1 MSNATTNGKDYTEVI
16 TARVTKAQLAR
27 LREHA
32 QVLGISQSNLLR
44 GWIDDCNS
52 EQGEIVFADLVLGGL
67 EWLEQAIESDLNLKR
82 CIAWAFKQ
90 LGTGDI
96 QGVPAVVRTLKTSI
110 EAYRHRLTPQHRDE

>member
-1 MSNATTNGKDYTEVI
+1 MSNDQTETKDYSETVSV
-16 TARVTKAQLAR
+16 RLTKAQVER
-27 LREHA
+27 LRQHA
-32 QVLGISQSNLLR
+32 SALDISQSDVLR

-96 QGVPAVVRTLKTSI
+96 QGVPAVVRTLHTSI
-110 EAYRHRLTPQHRDE
+110 QAYRHRLTPQHRDE